1 MRSAPWAL
9 LTSTLLLGSS
19 LAWAGVGP
27 AGPAGSAGVAPAA
40 LVPSEPYAT
49 APGDPVDRR
58 PPRDRDEFVLPPWDG
73 LRVGL
78 EVLVDGRPLRT
89 VCHKGR
95 TYLPVPRLGVEYEI
109 RVWNQGPRRVTAIVS
124 VDGLSVINGRPASRD
139 HPGYIV
145 APRSDILIKGWRRDR
160 DTVAAFSFEEREKSY
175 ASRVGHPEN
184 IGVIGLVAI
193 EEMGC
198 RFEPIL
204 EKKDAAVSSAR
215 GACEAPGGTGT
226 GYGRDVDSRVYHEVF
241 VRSDNKRT
249 ATLYYDTADALRKA
263 GIPVDDPSPVPF
275 PRDNRSIK
283 GGKP

>member
-19 LAWAGVGP
+19 LAWAGAGP
-27 AGPAGSAGVAPAA
+27 AGPEGSARATPAA
-40 LVPSEPYAT
+40 FVPSELYAT
-49 APGDPVDRR
+49 APGDPVDRK

-89 VCHKGR
+89 VSHRGK

-124 VDGLSVINGRPASRD
+124 VDGLSVINGRPASED

-145 APRSDILIKGWRRDR
+145 APRSDIVIKGWRRDK

-175 ASRVGHPEN
+175 ASRIGRPEN

-193 EEMGC
+193 EEMG
-198 RFEPIL
+198 RRPDPVL
-204 EKKDAAVSSAR
+204 EKKDAAPSVR

-226 GYGRDVDSRVYHEVF
+226 GYGRDVDSRVYYETF
-241 VRSDNKRT
+241 VRGNNKRMIT
-249 ATLYYDTADALRKA
+249 IYYDTVDALRKA
-263 GIPVDDPSPVPF
+263 GVPVDDPLPVPF
-275 PRDNRSIK
+275 PRDKSIK